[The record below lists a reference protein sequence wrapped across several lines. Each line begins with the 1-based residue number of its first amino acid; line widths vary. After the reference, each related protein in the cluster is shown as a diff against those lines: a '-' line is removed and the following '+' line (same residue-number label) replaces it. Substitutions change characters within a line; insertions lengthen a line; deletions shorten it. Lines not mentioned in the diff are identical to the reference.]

1 MCICTVRTEV
11 LSKTGYNEHVP
22 PKNNVDKLWQTTN
35 AILTRMTRCD
45 ANIMENNNWKLQL
58 HYTMNFGKRF
68 WRWLLLPLP
77 VPKITRH
84 TYSLLFCSLCTV
96 TPLQSFAHIVK
107 CHSFPLAG
115 SRFRFPSNCNTENCF
130 WRGCARAWV
139 ELLRQNIYTESKWT
153 FTKCMWTIIDA
164 FATFASVGSSA
175 RLCSIYSNAP
185 PNESI
190 SL

>member
-1 MCICTVRTEV
+1 MQYWHEWHGATPTLWKTITENCNYITQWI
-11 LSKTGYNEHVP
+11 SE
-22 PKNNVDKLWQTTN
+22 
-35 AILTRMTRCD
+35 
-45 ANIMENNNWKLQL
+45 
-58 HYTMNFGKRF
+58 KRF

-130 WRGCARAWV
+130 WRGCARAWA
-139 ELLRQNIYTESKWT
+139 ELLQQNIYTERASEPLRSACEPFSMRSQPLQVSAPALDYAQSIQT
-153 FTKCMWTIIDA
+153 HHQTKA
-164 FATFASVGSSA
+164 FPYKIVAFFFPYVAYPSPHHVRE
-175 RLCSIYSNAP
+175 RLM
-185 PNESI
+185 
-190 SL
+190 